1 MAVPTMTSWD
11 QRYIVICATVLCYGA
26 AAVVI
31 APLYALPVV
40 LFCASLLVFL
50 RAAVVTFAEFDE
62 MREQLDSVNR
72 RTARIEG
79 RLGMARADDADAGPQ
94 SEP

>member
-11 QRYIVICATVLCYGA
+11 QTYVVICATVLSFGV

-31 APLYALPVV
+31 GPRYALPVV
-40 LFCASLLVFL
+40 FFCAALLVFL
-50 RAAVVTFAEFDE
+50 WVAVVVLAEFDE

-79 RLGMARADDADAGPQ
+79 HLFGTEIPQ
-94 SEP
+94 DPINNE

>member
-50 RAAVVTFAEFDE
+50 RAAVVTFSEFDE

-79 RLGMARADDADAGPQ
+79 HLFGAEIPQ
-94 SEP
+94 DPENGQ

>member
-1 MAVPTMTSWD
+1 MAVPTMTRWD
-11 QRYIVICATVLCYGA
+11 QTYIVLCATVLSYGV

-31 APLYALPVV
+31 APLYALPIV

-50 RAAVVTFAEFDE
+50 WVAVVTLSEFDE

-79 RLGMARADDADAGPQ
+79 HLFGAEIPQ
-94 SEP
+94 DPVNNE